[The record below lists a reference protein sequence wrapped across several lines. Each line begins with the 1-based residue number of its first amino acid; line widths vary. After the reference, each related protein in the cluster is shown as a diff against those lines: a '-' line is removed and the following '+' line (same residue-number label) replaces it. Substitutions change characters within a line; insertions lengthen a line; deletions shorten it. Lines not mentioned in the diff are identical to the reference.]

1 MLFLFVTIKA
11 QDTELEEIKNNIIT
25 QFSKIDDYQVDIN
38 IKINMTG
45 FRMPKKKIKM
55 LFKKPDKLNIKT
67 NGFAI
72 IPKTGINN
80 NPNELFEMFNYI
92 TEVNRTIRNNK
103 QFYFIT
109 GIVNPDSIDI
119 PIKNFQSEN
128 ANITMSLLIDAKE
141 WIITEVNRTIRN
153 NKQFYFITG
162 IVNPD
167 SIDVPIKNFQYE
179 NANITM
185 SLLIDAKEWI
195 ITEVDIIL
203 DKEKIFSIKT
213 DYINIDNIM
222 VPEKTNLSIGIK
234 EISRIKN
241 NFNNDL
247 LFNSDNDFIKA
258 SGLNLK
264 NDEFKGEISLEFS
277 NYIINQGIDDNLFIR
292 N

>member
-1 MLFLFVTIKA
+1 MKIYNIIFMLFLFVTIKA

-55 LFKKPDKLNIKT
+55 FFKKPDKLNIKT

-109 GIVNPDSIDI
+109 GIVNPDSIDV
-119 PIKNFQSEN
+119 PIKNFQS
-128 ANITMSLLIDAKE
+128 
-141 WIITEVNRTIRN
+141 
-153 NKQFYFITG
+153 
-162 IVNPD
+162 
-167 SIDVPIKNFQYE
+167 E

-213 DYINIDNIM
+213 VYINIDNIM

-277 NYIINQGIDDNLFIR
+277 NYIINQGIDDNVFIR

>member
-1 MLFLFVTIKA
+1 MLFLFATIKA

-55 LFKKPDKLNIKT
+55 FFKKPDKLNIKT

-119 PIKNFQSEN
+119 PIKNFQS
-128 ANITMSLLIDAKE
+128 
-141 WIITEVNRTIRN
+141 
-153 NKQFYFITG
+153 
-162 IVNPD
+162 
-167 SIDVPIKNFQYE
+167 E

-277 NYIINQGIDDNLFIR
+277 NYIINQGIDDNVFIR

>member
-1 MLFLFVTIKA
+1 MLFLFATIKA

-55 LFKKPDKLNIKT
+55 FFKKPDKLNIKT

-109 GIVNPDSIDI
+109 GIVNPDSIDV
-119 PIKNFQSEN
+119 PIKNFQS
-128 ANITMSLLIDAKE
+128 
-141 WIITEVNRTIRN
+141 
-153 NKQFYFITG
+153 
-162 IVNPD
+162 
-167 SIDVPIKNFQYE
+167 E

-277 NYIINQGIDDNLFIR
+277 NYIINQGIDDNVFIR

>member
-1 MLFLFVTIKA
+1 MRKYNFILIIFLLVPAKSQNT
-11 QDTELEEIKNNIIT
+11 DLEKIKNKIIT

-55 LFKKPDKLNIKT
+55 FFKNPDKLNIKT

-92 TEVNRTIRNNK
+92 TEVKRTIR
-103 QFYFIT
+103 
-109 GIVNPDSIDI
+109 D
-119 PIKNFQSEN
+119 
-128 ANITMSLLIDAKE
+128 
-141 WIITEVNRTIRN
+141 

-167 SIDVPIKNFQYE
+167 SIDVPIKNFQSE
-179 NANITM
+179 ESKIIM

-195 ITEVDIIL
+195 ITEVDIFL
-203 DKEKIFSIKT
+203 GKEKIFSIKT

-222 VPEKTNLSIGIK
+222 VPQETKLVIGIK

-241 NFNNDL
+241 NFNSDL
-247 LFNSDNDFIKA
+247 LFNSDNDLAKA
-258 SGLNLK
+258 SGFNLK
-264 NDEFKGEISLEFS
+264 NDEFKGEISMKFS
-277 NYIINQGIDDNLFIR
+277 NYIINKGIDDKVFIR

>member
-1 MLFLFVTIKA
+1 MRKYNFILIIFLLVPAKSQNT
-11 QDTELEEIKNNIIT
+11 DLEKIKNKIIT

-55 LFKKPDKLNIKT
+55 FFKNPDKLNIKT

-92 TEVNRTIRNNK
+92 TEVKRTIR
-103 QFYFIT
+103 
-109 GIVNPDSIDI
+109 D
-119 PIKNFQSEN
+119 
-128 ANITMSLLIDAKE
+128 
-141 WIITEVNRTIRN
+141 

-167 SIDVPIKNFQYE
+167 SIDVPIKNFQSE
-179 NANITM
+179 ESKIIM

-195 ITEVDIIL
+195 ITEVEIFL

-222 VPEKTNLSIGIK
+222 VPQETKLVIGIK

-241 NFNNDL
+241 NFNSDL
-247 LFNSDNDFIKA
+247 LFNSDNDLAKA
-258 SGLNLK
+258 SGFNLK
-264 NDEFKGEISLEFS
+264 NDEFIGEISMKFS
-277 NYIINQGIDDNLFIR
+277 NYIINKGIDDNVFIR